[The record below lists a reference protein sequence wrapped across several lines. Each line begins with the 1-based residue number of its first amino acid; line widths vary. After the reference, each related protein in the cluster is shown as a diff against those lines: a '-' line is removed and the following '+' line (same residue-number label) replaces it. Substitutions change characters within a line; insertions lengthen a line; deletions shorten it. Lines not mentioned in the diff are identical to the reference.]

1 MNDQVKELIMA
12 GQTTVYNQVLIHYQ
26 DLGLDNDDLVIF
38 IQINRLQSQGDM
50 ASPALIASAMKVTEK
65 AISTRIQNMM
75 KKGLVNVQSI
85 GARQEFFDFAPLYEK
100 LIEGKGAQV
109 DNRVVST
116 GQQSRR
122 EVMKI
127 LQGEFGRA
135 LSPMEMQTVNQW
147 FDQDH
152 FDPNMMTLAIQEAV
166 ANNARSLR
174 YIEAILVN
182 WKRDNLTSPQAV
194 QMANEKRRAV
204 SYQTGNSRYQKRT
217 QGQDQKSAGPKPKVP
232 NFKFDQF

>member
-1 MNDQVKELIMA
+1 MA

-38 IQINRLQSQGDM
+38 IQINRLQNQGDQ
-50 ASPALIASAMKVTEK
+50 ATPAGIASVMKVTEK
-65 AISTRIQNMM
+65 AVSTRIQAFM
-75 KKGLVNVQSI
+75 KKGLVKVQSI

-100 LIEGKGAQV
+100 LIEGKGAAV
-109 DNRVVST
+109 ENHEVST

-174 YIEAILVN
+174 YVETILIN

-194 QMANEKRRAV
+194 QIAKEKRRAV
-204 SYQTGNSRYQKRT
+204 SYQTGNSRYQNRAKK
-217 QGQDQKSAGPKPKVP
+217 QGEQATGPKPKVP